1 MKNLTCYIVDARPVV
16 NELLTKFVEMTPGLM
31 LLGCEANPLVAMKA
45 LLGKQVQADI
55 TFTDVDLP
63 GLTGIEFAGAVNQMT
78 NLVLITEKREF
89 GPEAFEHNVMDYIL
103 TPFSYCRFLKSIE
116 KVRTAG
122 WSGKKSTADNKI
134 PFLFI
139 PGDGKGS
146 WIKLMHEDILYVKA
160 DSNYMHFVT
169 TERIRMSY
177 TTMEQT
183 EKDLPADLF
192 VRIHKS
198 YIVNIQQVTK
208 IDSHTVY
215 LSNGAELPI
224 GRSNKSLLMQ
234 RILRKH

>member
-1 MKNLTCYIVDARPVV
+1 MSCYIVDARPAIL
-16 NELLTKFVEMTPGLM
+16 ELLSGYVEMTPGLV
-31 LLGCEANPLVAMKA
+31 LLAGEGNPVKAMKA
-45 LLGKQVQADI
+45 LLSKQVQADI

-63 GLTGIEFAGAVNQMT
+63 GLNGIEFAGAVNQLT
-78 NLVLITEKREF
+78 NLVFITEKREY

-103 TPFSYCRFLKSIE
+103 TPLSYCRFLKSIE
-116 KVRTAG
+116 KLKTAVLG
-122 WSGKKSTADNKI
+122 GKKRGADLQT

-169 TERIRMSY
+169 SDRTRMSY

-183 EKDLPADLF
+183 EKDLPSELF

-198 YIVNIQQVTK
+198 YIVNIQRVTK

-234 RILRKH
+234 RVLRKH

>member
-1 MKNLTCYIVDARPVV
+1 MRNLTCYIIDARPAVH
-16 NELLTKFVEMTPGLM
+16 ELLSAYVEMTPGL
-31 LLGCEANPLVAMKA
+31 V
-45 LLGKQVQADI
+45 LLGKESNPVKAMRALLSKQVEADI

-63 GLTGIEFAGAVNQMT
+63 GLNGIELAGAVNQLT
-78 NLVLITEKREF
+78 NLVIITEEREH
-89 GPEAFEHNVMDYIL
+89 GPEAFEHNVTDYIL

-116 KVRTAG
+116 KVRSILLG
-122 WSGKKSTADNKI
+122 RKKAIAETKA

-146 WIKLMHEDILYVKA
+146 WIKLMHEDILYIKA

-169 TERIRMSY
+169 IERTRMSY
-177 TTMEQT
+177 KTMEQT
-183 EKDLPADLF
+183 EKDLPSELF

-198 YIVNIQQVTK
+198 YIVNIQRVIK
-208 IDSHTVY
+208 IDTHTVY

-224 GRSNKSLLMQ
+224 GRNNKPLLMQ

>member
-1 MKNLTCYIVDARPVV
+1 MRNLTCYIVDARPVV
-16 NELLTKFVEMTPGLM
+16 HELLSSYVEMTPGLV
-31 LLGCEANPLVAMKA
+31 LLGREVNPLKAMKA
-45 LLGKQVQADI
+45 LLSKQVQADI

-63 GLTGIEFAGAVNQMT
+63 GLNGIELAGAVNQLT
-78 NLVLITEKREF
+78 SLIFITEKREY

-116 KVRTAG
+116 KVRTLVLG
-122 WSGKKSTADNKI
+122 RKKTASDIKA

-146 WIKLMHEDILYVKA
+146 WIKLMHEDILYIKA

-169 TERIRMSY
+169 HDRTRMSY

-183 EKDLPADLF
+183 EKDLPSELF

-198 YIVNIQQVTK
+198 YIVNIQRVTK